1 MTKSFI
7 FSPKG
12 SIVIP
17 VLGGTNY
24 PVRRVYCVGRN
35 YEAHALEMGN
45 NPVKDPPFFFMKP
58 VESIV
63 SEGGEIAYPP
73 ETKEY
78 HHEVELVVALKSGGI
93 SIRVADALNH
103 VFGYAVGLDMTRRDL
118 QTEAKKMGRPWDFA
132 KGADQSAPIS
142 RVCSV
147 EECGHLY
154 NEKISLRVN
163 GNLKQEAKLSDM
175 IWGVAEIISY
185 LSKYQTLQP
194 GDLIFTGTPAG
205 VGPVDKGD
213 QLVAAISGVT
223 KLTVQIN

>member
-78 HHEVELVVALKSGGI
+78 HHEVERTGVI
-93 SIRVADALNH
+93 SY
-103 VFGYAVGLDMTRRDL
+103 FMTRVL
-118 QTEAKKMGRPWDFA
+118 AH
-132 KGADQSAPIS
+132 QSQFS
-142 RVCSV
+142 CT
-147 EECGHLY
+147 
-154 NEKISLRVN
+154 
-163 GNLKQEAKLSDM
+163 NLPS
-175 IWGVAEIISY
+175 
-185 LSKYQTLQP
+185 
-194 GDLIFTGTPAG
+194 TGK
-205 VGPVDKGD
+205 DD
-213 QLVAAISGVT
+213 D
-223 KLTVQIN
+223 